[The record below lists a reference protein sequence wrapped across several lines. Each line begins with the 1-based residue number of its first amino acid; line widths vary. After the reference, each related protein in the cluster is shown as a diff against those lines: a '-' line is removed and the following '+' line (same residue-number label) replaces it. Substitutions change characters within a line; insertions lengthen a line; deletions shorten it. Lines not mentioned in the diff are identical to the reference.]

1 MNRLMRAGAAVAVAG
16 SARAP
21 SASVAMTTNRFI
33 RLLPERNVDPV
44 GARPGFFIKRLPL
57 LVTGFAPASSS
68 GPYGYPAAG
77 ARIEVECEPS
87 CRGVPLRAGKARSAG
102 NRRRQR
108 QRRPPDHDGLI
119 RVTGVHAHGE
129 GPVDAV
135 AAPGMD
141 TAGRGDDIGTGQV
154 PERIHVRD
162 LPAPIDDP
170 PPPVLP
176 PLPPGPPD
184 PQIVRLI
191 EGRVS
196 VGVRPLLCQVV
207 AELADPER
215 RRHLGR
221 LFDAL
226 LKSLPQ
232 KVRVARPERRDEAG
246 LVMLGSVT

>member
-87 CRGVPLRAGKARSAG
+87 GRGVPLRAGKARSAG

-108 QRRPPDHDGLI
+108 HRP
-119 RVTGVHAHGE
+119 
-129 GPVDAV
+129 
-135 AAPGMD
+135 
-141 TAGRGDDIGTGQV
+141 
-154 PERIHVRD
+154 
-162 LPAPIDDP
+162 
-170 PPPVLP
+170 
-176 PLPPGPPD
+176 PPD
-184 PQIVRLI
+184 PDALIPLTRLPPP
-191 EGRVS
+191 S
-196 VGVRPLLCQVV
+196 HRPL
-207 AELADPER
+207 D
-215 RRHLGR
+215 
-221 LFDAL
+221 
-226 LKSLPQ
+226 
-232 KVRVARPERRDEAG
+232 
-246 LVMLGSVT
+246 